1 VRALFG
7 NTGIVGR
14 TPVFQSLALWAPAW
28 PVRRFDLW
36 WLSGTFEPQTVQYK
50 YLPGSLWYIVLLRCR
65 SG

>member
-1 VRALFG
+1 MRALFG

-14 TPVFQSLALWAPAW
+14 TPVFISLALWAPAW

-50 YLPGSLWYIVLLRCR
+50 YLPG
-65 SG
+65 